1 MAKMGELDFMH
12 DCSIDSDFKQTARVG
27 NMNAFTINSHLF
39 LKRQNDHINCDK
51 HLRSIQPN
59 HS

>member
-1 MAKMGELDFMH
+1 MAKMGELDFVH
-12 DCSIDSDFKQTARVG
+12 YCSIDSDFKQTARVG

-39 LKRQNDHINCDK
+39 LKKQNDCDK
-51 HLRSIQPN
+51 QLRSIQPN